1 MSTSLALIVTFLLV
15 LANAFFVASEFAIVK
30 IRPTRVRE
38 MVKDGGAARAGG
50 LRHDRPPRRLPV
62 RQPARDHVRLPGPG
76 VDRRAD
82 PGPSAGGPAGA
93 LGEWSGIASRTL
105 AFALSF
111 MAITFLHTTLGEQV
125 PKVLALQRAEPM
137 ALWTAFPLRAFY
149 VMAYP
154 LIWLLNNASNLVV
167 RLLGLHPAT
176 EAEMLHSPNEL
187 RLVLQHVK
195 LEPGARR
202 LIDRVFDY
210 THRVARHVMTLRRD
224 VITLTSGLPFEENLK
239 VALANQYT
247 RYPLVDP
254 ATDQVMG
261 YVHLK
266 DIVAALASARRP
278 KRMREIARQPIY
290 VSEETRLEWLRRE
303 FQRRHVHIAVVVGA
317 GDKFVGIVTMEDLLE
332 EFLGEIQDE
341 QDVGE
346 IPPIVRDPDGR
357 FEADGRLTLDVAARE
372 LGLDLPTGRPD
383 IETLGAYMEAKLG
396 RPPLPGDTIEEAG
409 FRLVAGENPGRTH
422 PPCTRRTHRPG
433 RGGRQE
439 GGGQQPALSGGTRNR
454 AQGQNRTVHTRIFSP
469 LLYQLSYLGSGGGVH
484 STLGPFDARNRE
496 GKARGAGAG
505 VLLEE
510 VAGLGVIGYYR
521 GSSRRSA

>member
-1 MSTSLALIVTFLLV
+1 MSTSLALILTGLLV

-38 MVKDGGAARAGG
+38 LVKDGG
-50 LRHDRPPRRLPV
+50 
-62 RQPARDHVRLPGPG
+62 
-76 VDRRAD
+76 RRAQVVSSILGRLD
-82 PGPSAGGPAGA
+82 AYLSASQLGITFASLGLGWIGEPTLARLLEGPLEPFGA
-93 LGEWSGIASRTL
+93 WTGLASRTV
-105 AFALSF
+105 AFVLSF
-111 MAITFLHTTLGEQV
+111 MAITFLHTTIGEQV
-125 PKVLALQRAEPM
+125 PKVLALQKAEPL
-137 ALWTAFPLRAFY
+137 ALWTAIPLRAFY
-149 VMAYP
+149 RLAFP
-154 LIWLLNNASNLVV
+154 LIWLLNSASNLVV
-167 RLLGLHPAT
+167 RLLGLNPAT

-224 VITLTSGLPFEENLK
+224 VVSLTYGAPFEDNLK
-239 VALANQYT
+239 VALSNQYT

-346 IPPIVRDPDGR
+346 IPPIVRMPEGR
-357 FEADGRLTLDVAARE
+357 FEAEGRLTLDVASRE
-372 LGLDLPTGRPD
+372 LGLELGPDRPE

-396 RPPLPGDTIEEAG
+396 RPPLPGDFIEVAG
-409 FRLVAGENPGRTH
+409 FRLVAGEIRDGH
-422 PPCTRRTHRPG
+422 IRRV
-433 RGGRQE
+433 RGE
-439 GGGQQPALSGGTRNR
+439 PTSASE
-454 AQGQNRTVHTRIFSP
+454 
-469 LLYQLSYLGSGGGVH
+469 
-484 STLGPFDARNRE
+484 DDE
-496 GKARGAGAG
+496 
-505 VLLEE
+505 EE
-510 VAGLGVIGYYR
+510 V
-521 GSSRRSA
+521 SSPP